1 MKFRT
6 KSIGLTTDEIWF
18 VKIDMLI
25 TQYHQFALILRN
37 AIAPIREPSL
47 AVLAHKGCVLG
58 IGLEA
63 AGPDNDCAHL
73 AFIGLSYLDLQEEHG
88 WFPAEFVGN
97 ILDYGKLYLDD
108 GWIL

>member
-1 MKFRT
+1 
-6 KSIGLTTDEIWF
+6 
-18 VKIDMLI
+18 
-25 TQYHQFALILRN
+25 
-37 AIAPIREPSL
+37 
-47 AVLAHKGCVLG
+47 
-58 IGLEA
+58 LEA
-63 AGPDNDCAHL
+63 AGPDNDCANL